1 MLKSFLIFNTLQNV
15 YNVAIT
21 FDFLLLSCLVILFS
35 TFGIVMM
42 HKNLIVVFMC
52 IELFIVAV
60 SFNFFL
66 SAIFFAGSFGFFF
79 GYLLLILAGAESS
92 LALALLTSYFF
103 VEQHI
108 STEFVVK
115 LKG

>member
-1 MLKSFLIFNTLQNV
+1 MSKSFLVFNTLQNI
-15 YNVAIT
+15 YNVSIT
-21 FDFLLLSCLVILFS
+21 FDFLLLSCLVILFA
-35 TFGIVMM
+35 TFGIIIM

-60 SFNFFL
+60 AFNFFL
-66 SAIFFAGSFGFFF
+66 SAMFFAGSFGSFF

-92 LALALLTSYFF
+92 LALALLTSFFF
-103 VEQHI
+103 VENNI
-108 STEFVVK
+108 ATEFVVK